1 MEKVTEVCYNKIS
14 IMHMKKQE
22 GFFMP
27 LLDCHTHTDLS
38 PDSDADPFGMY
49 SKAKE
54 LGLKVWAI
62 TDHVELCRYYPQEF
76 YQTEPRNEED
86 FFDYKSIFDDSVF
99 RNHALK
105 LALSKHKKD
114 TIFCNGIELG
124 EPNADFKLAEQL
136 YQKPELDFVIASL
149 HELPDYLDF
158 YFLDYQQENIEDL
171 LEQYFR
177 ILLEITKHDC
187 YDVLGHLTYPVRYL
201 AEAGME
207 DTVDLG
213 RYRDC
218 IAEILKSVIR
228 NGKGIELNTSGYRQ
242 AYGKPFPDESLLR
255 LYRDLGGNILTFGS
269 DAHCPEDLGK
279 GIPEG
284 MKLAEACGFAHAAY
298 YLDHN
303 AYYINL

>member
-1 MEKVTEVCYNKIS
+1 
-14 IMHMKKQE
+14 
-22 GFFMP
+22 MP
-27 LLDCHTHTDLS
+27 LLDCHTHTNLS
-38 PDSDADPFGMY
+38 PDSDADPFHMY
-49 SKAKE
+49 IRAEE

-86 FFDYKSIFDDSVF
+86 FFDYASVFENSVF
-99 RNHALK
+99 RNHRWQSLFVNHAKQYQETRLI
-105 LALSKHKKD
+105 KD
-114 TIFCNGIELG
+114 IIFCNGIELG
-124 EPNADFKLAEQL
+124 EPNADFQLAERL
-136 YQKPELDFVIASL
+136 YQDQRLDFVIASL
-149 HELPDYLDF
+149 HELPGYLDF
-158 YFLDYQQENIEDL
+158 YFLDYPQENIRDL
-171 LEQYFR
+171 LEQYFQ

-201 AEAGME
+201 AEAGIDISMQ
-207 DTVDLG
+207 D
-213 RYRDC
+213 YRNY

-242 AYGKPFPDESLLR
+242 AYGRPFPDEQLLR
-255 LYRDLGGNILTFGS
+255 LYKDLGGMILTFGS

-284 MKLAEACGFAHAAY
+284 MALAKSCGFENAAY